1 LGLADRS
8 AEGDVRELREL
19 LSAWRDAKKAARGA
33 VVSWAVRIVMALVL
47 LGVAV
52 KAGLTDMVRG

>member
-1 LGLADRS
+1 
-8 AEGDVRELREL
+8 
-19 LSAWRDAKKAARGA
+19 
-33 VVSWAVRIVMALVL
+33 VRIVMALVL